1 MHTSTW
7 RVGDD
12 DIRTAMLPDEI
23 VGQDILHIACI
34 EEGVLDVVYLR
45 IHLCILDGFRHV
57 FDTDYFFSLVCH
69 EIGNGSGTGVEVV
82 NQLVSCEVGKFTRHT
97 VEVVSLLGIGL
108 IETLRTYLELQV
120 FHQFKDM
127 VVALEKTQFQIIEGI
142 VALLVVYIHERC
154 NLRESVSYLLHQF
167 LRSLLVAFFVVM
179 ELEHKHPF
187 ACVGVANHHVS
198 QQSMLLTQIVE
209 SIVVRI
215 GILEYEVA
223 NLIAEV
229 VHQPAF
235 LDRIYLVE
243 GSGDMKTDG
252 ILCVAF
258 L

>member
-1 MHTSTW
+1 M
-7 RVGDD
+7 
-12 DIRTAMLPDEI
+12 
-23 VGQDILHIACI
+23 
-34 EEGVLDVVYLR
+34 
-45 IHLCILDGFRHV
+45 
-57 FDTDYFFSLVCH
+57 CH
-69 EIGNGSGTGVEVV
+69 EIGNGSSTGIEVV
-82 NQLVSCEVGKFTRHT
+82 NQLVACEIGKFTRYA

-108 IETLRTYLELQV
+108 IETLRTNLELQV

-142 VALLVVYIHERC
+142 VALLVIYIHERC
-154 NLRESVSYLLHQF
+154 NLRESVSHLLHQF
-167 LRSLLVAFFVVM
+167 LRSLLVTFFVVM
-179 ELEHKHPF
+179 ELEYKHPF
-187 ACVGVANHHVS
+187 ACVGVTYHHVS

-215 GILEYEVA
+215 CILEYEVA

-235 LDRIYLVE
+235 LDWIYLVE
-243 GSGDMKTDG
+243 GSGDMKADG

>member
-1 MHTSTW
+1 
-7 RVGDD
+7 
-12 DIRTAMLPDEI
+12 MLPDEI

-45 IHLCILDGFRHV
+45 IHLCILDSFWHV

-82 NQLVSCEVGKFTRHT
+82 NQLVACEVGKFTGHT

-154 NLRESVSYLLHQF
+154 DLRESVSHLLHQF

-187 ACVGVANHHVS
+187 ACVGVTNHHVS

-229 VHQPAF
+229 IHQPAF
-235 LDRIYLVE
+235 LDRIYFVE

>member
-1 MHTSTW
+1 M
-7 RVGDD
+7 
-12 DIRTAMLPDEI
+12 
-23 VGQDILHIACI
+23 
-34 EEGVLDVVYLR
+34 
-45 IHLCILDGFRHV
+45 
-57 FDTDYFFSLVCH
+57 CH
-69 EIGNGSGTGVEVV
+69 EIGNGSSTGIEVV
-82 NQLVSCEVGKFTRHT
+82 NQLVACEIGKFTRYT

-142 VALLVVYIHERC
+142 VALLVIYIHERC

-167 LRSLLVAFFVVM
+167 LRSLLVTFFVVM
-179 ELEHKHPF
+179 ELEYKHPF
-187 ACVGVANHHVS
+187 ACVGVTYHHVS

-215 GILEYEVA
+215 CILEYEVA

-243 GSGDMKTDG
+243 GSGDMKADG
-252 ILCVAF
+252 VLCVAF